1 MSGRKTTEKTPKN
14 LPKKTT
20 DKSADKSATSGTDSG
35 YTNQR
40 RAADPEASVWVAAN
54 AGAGKTRVL
63 VDRVTRLLLGG
74 TAPGRILCL
83 TFTKAAA
90 AEMSKRLFEQ
100 LGAWTTQ
107 ADDTLAGELLTL
119 LGREATAEETQ
130 TARRLFAATLD
141 APGGLKIQTIHSF
154 CESLLARFPLEAGIS
169 PHCTVMDERSAAETL
184 DQARN
189 HVLAQAHDDG
199 PPELAAA
206 LDLMVALVDET
217 GLAKVLKEIATHR
230 DQLKRLFAERG
241 GPSAVI
247 AEMRGLLGLG
257 SEDTYDSVLGAA
269 CADSACDGKGLG
281 AAMAALETG
290 TDKDRERAGI
300 ICNWLE
306 NPADRVEML
315 SGDYRRLFLTKKDE
329 PAAGKNLIT
338 QRAQKADPA
347 ALGVLIAE
355 QTRLLDLVDRLKA
368 LAVAEA
374 TAALLIFSQALI
386 ARYEAEKETRAFLDY
401 EDLIHKTRD
410 LLRRDGGVSW
420 VLYKLDGD
428 IEHILVDEAQDTSPA
443 QWEVIEALS
452 EEFFAGEG
460 AHEDSPK
467 DGHETGRSMFAVG
480 DEKQSIY
487 SFQGAEPEAFHGM
500 RNAFAERV
508 KAAGASW
515 QEVDLFLC
523 FRAVPQLLSA
533 VDRVFARTQ
542 ANAGLTVEGGA
553 TRHLPFRRDQAGCVE
568 LWPPV
573 KPGEK
578 EDSDPWDAPLD
589 RVSQA
594 SPEAVLAQRIAARIS
609 GWIENGKILESQGRP
624 IRPGDILILVRRR
637 TAFVDELVRCLKNHK
652 VPVAGT
658 DRMVLTEQIAVMD
671 LMALGAFL
679 LLPEDDLTLAVV
691 LKGPLFGFDD
701 DDLLALAH
709 KRKRGLW
716 AELQA
721 RREETPRFT
730 AACDELRGLLKR
742 ADFTSPFVFYAE
754 LLGPDGGRK
763 RLTARLGRD
772 ANDPMDEFL
781 SLALEFERAHTPS
794 LQGFLHWL
802 AAGSAEIKR
811 DLEQDRDEVRVMTV
825 HGAKGLEANI
835 VFLPDTCGAPGAHHD
850 EALLWAGAGDR
861 DEEGSGARTALKRV
875 LWPVKRANEDGLCND
890 LREHGRSRRDD
901 EHRRLLYV
909 AMTRARD
916 RLYVCGWETKK
927 PRNPGCWYDLMAD
940 ALEGAAEPV
949 ELEFGET
956 GWRLSTPQT
965 AEPDGAR
972 QEMADAEAPPALP
985 EWARTAPPSDPLP
998 PVPLAPSRPETI
1010 EPSVFSPLAASG
1022 GTGAGESMP
1031 AFARGRLMHRLLQS
1045 LPDLAPGARREA
1057 ARRYLAL
1064 AAPALDEKE
1073 KCALMEAALAV
1084 LEGPEFAPLF
1094 APGSLAEAPLA
1105 GVVNGRVISGQV
1117 DRMAVGE
1124 SQVLVVDYKSNRAPP
1139 QEGEAVPEAY
1149 LRQMAAYRAACREIY
1164 PDKDIRCALLW
1175 TDGPSLTPLEGA
1187 ELDRYTP

>member
-1 MSGRKTTEKTPKN
+1 MSKDTN
-14 LPKKTT
+14 
-20 DKSADKSATSGTDSG
+20 SG
-35 YTNQR
+35 YANQR
-40 RAADPEASVWVAAN
+40 RAADPKASVWVAAN

-107 ADDTLAGELLTL
+107 ADDKLAEALVTL
-119 LGREATAEETQ
+119 LGREATAEESQ
-130 TARRLFAATLD
+130 EARRLFAATLD

-189 HVLAQAHDDG
+189 HVLAQAHDG
-199 PPELAAA
+199 GHPELAAA

-217 GLAKVLKEIATHR
+217 GLAKVLKEIASHR
-230 DQLKRLFAERG
+230 HQLKRLFAEKD
-241 GPSAVI
+241 GPDAVI
-247 AEMRGLLGLG
+247 AELRGLLGLRP
-257 SEDTYDSVLGAA
+257 EDTHASVLEAA
-269 CADSACDGKGLG
+269 CANTAFDGKGLG
-281 AAMAALETG
+281 TAVAALKTG
-290 TDKDRERAGI
+290 SKKDTERAQRI
-300 ICNWLE
+300 THWLAHKKTRATALLE
-306 NPADRVEML
+306 
-315 SGDYRRLFLTKKDE
+315 DYARAFLTQKHEPQKTLLTKAAEAADTGAKDILE
-329 PAAGKNLIT
+329 
-338 QRAQKADPA
+338 
-347 ALGVLIAE
+347 AE
-355 QTRLLDLVDRLKA
+355 QARLLVLMDKLKA

-401 EDLIHKTRD
+401 EDLIHKARD

-420 VLYKLDGD
+420 VLYKLDGG
-428 IEHILVDEAQDTSPA
+428 IEHVLVDEAQDTSPA

-460 AHEDSPK
+460 RYEDT
-467 DGHETGRSMFAVG
+467 HETGRTVFAVG

-487 SFQGAEPEAFHGM
+487 SFQGAEPEAFEKM
-500 RNAFAERV
+500 RTIFAERV

-523 FRAVPQLLSA
+523 FRSVPQLLTA
-533 VDRVFARTQ
+533 VDRVFARPE
-542 ANAGLTVEGGA
+542 ANAGLTAAGGE

-568 LWPPV
+568 LWPVV

-578 EDSDPWDAPLD
+578 EESDPWDAPLD
-589 RVSQA
+589 RVSQT

-609 GWIENGKILESQGRP
+609 GWLENREILESRGRP

-671 LMALGAFL
+671 LMALGAFV
-679 LLPEDDLTLAVV
+679 LLPEDDLNLAAV

-721 RREETPRFT
+721 RREETPRFA
-730 AACDELRGLLKR
+730 AACDELRALLKR
-742 ADFTSPFVFYAE
+742 ADFTSPFSFYAE
-754 LLGPDGGRK
+754 LLGPDGGRR

-781 SLALEFERAHTPS
+781 NLALEFERAHTPS

-850 EALLWAGAGDR
+850 EALLWAGNGEGGGAGDN
-861 DEEGSGARTALKRV
+861 EESALKRV
-875 LWPVKRANEDGLCND
+875 LWPVKRANEDGLCSD
-890 LREHGRSRRDD
+890 LREHGRARRED

-916 RLYVCGWETKK
+916 RLYLCGWET
-927 PRNPGCWYDLMAD
+927 RNGRKAGCWYDLVAD

-956 GWRLSTPQT
+956 GRRLSTPQT
-965 AEPDGAR
+965 AQPDGEQKEA
-972 QEMADAEAPPALP
+972 ADAGEAPDLP
-985 EWARTAPPSDPLP
+985 GWARENAPRDPLP
-998 PVPLAPSRPETI
+998 PVPLAPSRPDAI
-1010 EPSVFSPLAASG
+1010 EPSVLSPLATTG
-1022 GTGAGESMP
+1022 GKGEDKGMP
-1031 AFARGRLMHRLLQS
+1031 AFARGRIMHRLLQS
-1045 LPDLAPGARREA
+1045 LPDLAPGARQQA
-1057 ARRYLAL
+1057 AMNYLAL
-1064 AAPALDEKE
+1064 AAPTLDETE
-1073 KCALMEAALAV
+1073 RRALAEAALAV
-1084 LEGPEFAPLF
+1084 LHEPGFAPLF

-1124 SQVLVVDYKSNRAPP
+1124 KEVLVVDYKSNRAPP
-1139 QEGEAVPEAY
+1139 KKGEAVPEAY
-1149 LRQMAAYRAACREIY
+1149 LRQMAAYGALCREIY

-1175 TDGPSLTPLEGA
+1175 TEGPVLTTLKEA
-1187 ELDRYTP
+1187 ELDRYAP

>member
-1 MSGRKTTEKTPKN
+1 MSKDTN
-14 LPKKTT
+14 
-20 DKSADKSATSGTDSG
+20 SG
-35 YTNQR
+35 YANQQ
-40 RAADPEASVWVAAN
+40 RAADPQASVWVAAN

-100 LGAWTTQ
+100 LGAWTTL
-107 ADDTLAGELLTL
+107 ADDKLAEALVTL

-184 DQARN
+184 DHAYT
-189 HVLAQAHDDG
+189 HVLAQAHDG
-199 PPELAAA
+199 GHPELAQA

-217 GLAKVLKEIATHR
+217 GLAKVLKEIASHR
-230 DQLKRLFAERG
+230 HQLKRLFAEKG
-241 GPSAVI
+241 GPAGVI
-247 AEMRGLLGLG
+247 AGTRGLLGLG
-257 SEDTYDSVLGAA
+257 PEDTHDSVLEAA
-269 CADSACDGKGLG
+269 CAEAACDGKGLS
-281 AAMAALETG
+281 AVANALDQG
-290 TDKDRERAGI
+290 TAEDEKRAKVI
-300 ICNWLE
+300 RKWLE
-306 NPADRVEML
+306 KPARRVEIL
-315 SGDYRRLFLTKKDE
+315 TGEYSDLFLTKPK
-329 PAAGKNLIT
+329 GKPRERRKESGLMT
-338 QRAQKADPA
+338 KKPKQADPRA
-347 ALGVLIAE
+347 FDALMAE
-355 QTRLLDLVDRLKA
+355 QTRIVELHERLKA

-374 TAALLIFSQALI
+374 TAAVLIFSQALI

-401 EDLIHKTRD
+401 EDLIHKARD

-420 VLYKLDGD
+420 VLYKLDGGID
-428 IEHILVDEAQDTSPA
+428 HILVDEAQDTSPT
-443 QWEVIEALS
+443 QWQVIEALS

-460 AHEDSPK
+460 RHED
-467 DGHETGRSMFAVG
+467 GHDTGRSIFAVG

-487 SFQGAEPEAFHGM
+487 SFQGAEPEAFEKM
-500 RNAFAERV
+500 RTIFAKRV
-508 KAAGASW
+508 KGAGAPW

-523 FRAVPQLLSA
+523 FRSVPQLLTA
-533 VDRVFARTQ
+533 VDRVFARPE
-542 ANAGLTVEGGA
+542 ANAGLTAGGGE
-553 TRHLPFRRDQAGCVE
+553 TRHLPFRMDQAGCVE
-568 LWPPV
+568 LWPTVPWQ
-573 KPGEK
+573 KAE
-578 EDSDPWDAPLD
+578 ENEPWDAPLD

-609 GWIENGKILESQGRP
+609 GWLENGEILESRGRP

-658 DRMVLTEQIAVMD
+658 DRMVLTEQMTVMD
-671 LMALGAFL
+671 LMALGAFV
-679 LLPEDDLTLAVV
+679 LLPEDDLNLAVV

-709 KRKRGLW
+709 DRDRGLW

-730 AACDELRGLLKR
+730 AACDELRALLKR
-742 ADFTSPFVFYAE
+742 ADFTSPFAFYAE
-754 LLGPDGGRK
+754 LLGPDGGRR

-781 SLALEFERAHTPS
+781 NLALEFERAHTPS

-802 AAGSAEIKR
+802 AAGNAKIKR
-811 DLEQDRDEVRVMTV
+811 DLEQDRDEVRIMTV

-850 EALLWAGAGDR
+850 EALLWAGKGQADKSR
-861 DEEGSGARTALKRV
+861 HM
-875 LWPVKRANEDGLCND
+875 LWPVKRANEDGLCSD
-890 LREHGRSRRDD
+890 LREHGRARRSD

-916 RLYVCGWETKK
+916 RLYLCGWET
-927 PRNPGCWYDLMAD
+927 RNGRKAGCWYDLVRD

-965 AEPDGAR
+965 AQPDGEQKREPGA
-972 QEMADAEAPPALP
+972 QAHPDLP
-985 EWARTAPPSDPLP
+985 GWARAVPPSDPLP

-1010 EPSVFSPLAASG
+1010 EPAVLSPLAATG
-1022 GTGAGESMP
+1022 GKGKDKGMP
-1031 AFARGRLMHRLLQS
+1031 AFARGRIMHRLLQS
-1045 LPDLAPGARREA
+1045 LPDLAPGARQQA
-1057 ARRYLAL
+1057 AQRYLAL
-1064 AAPALDEKE
+1064 AAPDLGEEERRAL
-1073 KCALMEAALAV
+1073 AEAALAV
-1084 LEGPEFAPLF
+1084 LDEPGFAPLF
-1094 APGSLAEAPLA
+1094 TPDSLAEAPLA

-1124 SQVLVVDYKSNRAPP
+1124 KEVLVVDYKSNRAPP
-1139 QEGEAVPEAY
+1139 KKGEAVPEAY
-1149 LRQMAAYRAACREIY
+1149 LKQMAAYRSLCREIY

-1175 TDGPSLTPLEGA
+1175 TEGPALTTLKEA
-1187 ELDRYTP
+1187 ELDRYAP